1 VTLFERRTVESCTS
15 KTVPLRF
22 QGADL
27 SFALSHGLFSSH
39 DIDRG
44 TRFLLA
50 SLSRIR
56 DSAGLPRTVLDAGC
70 GAGIIAVAA
79 AVLLRRLYAE
89 RGNAASFH
97 VRAQDRDDLARI
109 FTEYNAEANGVL
121 PEELSAHTE
130 ALLSGPPGVRWDLV
144 LSNIPAKAGLPVLD
158 DFIQRFPELLAPKG
172 TAFLVVVNTLAD
184 FFRRRLAEADGT
196 TEEEAGAGHTVFV
209 FRAPD
214 SPERTAAG
222 TDNGDPA
229 GKAAAS
235 GDFLASHPAYMR
247 EHCECEIE
255 GIKLRLD
262 TVHGAPDFDSPGG
275 GTMAAIKL
283 AVRLKSSALFRR
295 GKILVHEPGQG
306 WFPAWL
312 SAFLDPPPGP
322 LVLSGRNILALEA
335 AAHNTGAGIVPAAEL
350 YPAETSADRN
360 TSGDPYGFIA
370 AFPELIPGTGRF
382 DALWDGVSSALSEN
396 GVFIV
401 SLPSGEA
408 ERFDRKKR
416 TDFIRLGDA
425 RRNGSRA
432 LAYRRRVT

>member
-1 VTLFERRTVESCTS
+1 VNLFERRAVESSTA

-22 QGADL
+22 RDIDL

-44 TRFLLA
+44 TRFLLKR
-50 SLSRIR
+50 LSRMW
-56 DSAGLPRTVLDAGC
+56 DGDGDLPRTVLDAGC
-70 GAGIIAVAA
+70 GAGIIAIAA
-79 AVLLRRLYAE
+79 AVSLRRLYAA

-121 PEELSAHTE
+121 PGELSAHTE
-130 ALLSGPPGVRWDLV
+130 PLLGGPPDVRWDLL

-158 DFIQRFPELLAPKG
+158 DFIRRFPELLAPNG
-172 TAFLVVVNTLAD
+172 TALLVVVHTLAG
-184 FFRRRLAEADGT
+184 FFRSRLMEAGGT
-196 TEEEAGAGHTVFV
+196 VEEETAAEHTVFA

-214 SPERTAAG
+214 AHWGKTAAAAG
-222 TDNGDPA
+222 GDPA

-235 GDFLASHPAYMR
+235 GDFLASHPAYIR
-247 EHCECEIE
+247 EHCECELERIP
-255 GIKLRLD
+255 LRLD
-262 TVHGAPDFDSPGG
+262 TVYGAPDFDGPGG
-275 GTMAAIKL
+275 ETMAAIKL
-283 AVRLKSSALFRR
+283 AWRLKPSALSRA

-312 SAFLDPPPGP
+312 AAFLDPPPGA
-322 LVLSGRNILALEA
+322 LVLSGRNILALKA
-335 AAHNTGAGIVPAAEL
+335 AAHNTGAETIPVAEL
-350 YPAETSADRN
+350 YPAETNADGR
-360 TSGDPYGFIA
+360 PYGFIA
-370 AFPELIPGTGRF
+370 AFPELIPGTGRL
-382 DALWDGVSSALSEN
+382 DALWEGVSSALSEN

-416 TDFIRLGDA
+416 AGFVRLGDV
-425 RRNGSRA
+425 RRNGFRA
-432 LAYRRRVT
+432 LAYRRVL